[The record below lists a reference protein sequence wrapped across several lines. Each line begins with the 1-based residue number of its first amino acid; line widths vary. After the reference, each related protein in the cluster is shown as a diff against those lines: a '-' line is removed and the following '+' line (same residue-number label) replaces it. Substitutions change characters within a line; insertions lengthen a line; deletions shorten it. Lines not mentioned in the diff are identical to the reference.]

1 MRTLELISGPA
12 AGQSIDIDRELVIGR
27 EDADVTIPDSEVSRR
42 HLVVRPVEHGV
53 EVEDL
58 GSLNGTFLDGERIRE
73 PVTIVIR
80 GVITL
85 GTSEM
90 RVDVALPQAAPRDQ
104 VTMLSSDPAGLTIQ
118 ARIPFSTQ
126 PALEQP
132 PLPPAD
138 VRGTSRLPVPA
149 LVGIAAV
156 VVAALVV
163 AAILLFL

>member
-12 AGQSIDIDRELVIGR
+12 AGRSVDIDRELVIGR

-42 HLVVRPVEHGV
+42 HLVLRPVEHGV

-80 GVITL
+80 GVITV
-85 GTSEM
+85 GSSEM
-90 RVDVALPQAAPRDQ
+90 RVDVALPQPVPRDQ

-118 ARIPFSTQ
+118 ARIPFATQ

-138 VRGTSRLPVPA
+138 VRGKRRLPVPA
-149 LVGIAAV
+149 FVGIAAV
-156 VVAALVV
+156 AVALVA